1 MRNWKGKI
9 VLILLAVGLVL
20 LGCGQEAPKPQA
32 KKASEAKPEAAKP
45 AAEKPAAE
53 KPAAEKPE
61 AEKPAAE
68 KPKDPAA
75 EAKSD
80 PPAKAGEKT
89 VIIGFTSSKS
99 GKFKTEGG
107 RQINGLNLWMEQVNA
122 KGGVKL
128 ADGTMVKF
136 AFKDYDDESNKDRV
150 QELYTRLINNDKA
163 DFLIS
168 PYSSGL
174 ADASAVIA
182 QQYNKIMITTG
193 AASDSTYKKGYTLIY
208 QAYTPA
214 SRYLTGAVDML
225 AKLSPKSKK
234 IAIIYEKAKFSQDV
248 VNALKAY
255 ATSKGFKVVLFDGY
269 DKDTTDFAAFINK
282 IPPKTDAVMGGGH
295 FADTSTL
302 TKQLYEKKVN
312 AKLFAFLVAPPEP
325 KFAEIGA
332 ACFAVVGPSQW
343 EPAAKYSEEAA
354 KAAGMTWFGPSV
366 QEFDDSYKK
375 KYGEDPSYHSAGG
388 YAAALI
394 LQAAIE
400 KAGSIDTDKVKK
412 ALDDMNMMTFFGV
425 TKFDTGKDNHG
436 LQAGHDMVYIQW
448 FKDPKGEF
456 VKKIVWPV
464 AAASAKPFVCP
475 AR

>member
-1 MRNWKGKI
+1 MRSWTGKV
-9 VLILLAVGLVL
+9 VLSLLVGSLVL
-20 LGCGQEAPKPQA
+20 LGCGKQEEPKSKAQKPQ
-32 KKASEAKPEAAKP
+32 
-45 AAEKPAAE
+45 
-53 KPAAEKPE
+53 
-61 AEKPAAE
+61 AE
-68 KPKDPAA
+68 KPKAASTAA
-75 EAKSD
+75 EAT
-80 PPAKAGEKT
+80 PEAKGAKT
-89 VIIGFTSSKS
+89 VVIGFTASKS
-99 GKFKTEGG
+99 GKLKTEGA
-107 RQINGLNLWMEQVNA
+107 RQINGVDLWIEQVNA

-128 ADGTMVKF
+128 ADGTTVKF
-136 AFKDYDDESNKDRV
+136 AAKSYDDESNKDRV

-225 AKLSPKSKK
+225 GKLAPAAKK
-234 IAIIYEKAKFSQDV
+234 IAIIHEKDKFSTDV

-255 ATSKGFKVVLFDGY
+255 AISKGYQIVLFEGY

-282 IPPKTDAVMGGGH
+282 IPPGTDAIMGGGH

-312 AKLFAFLVAPPEP
+312 AKMFAFLVAPPEP
-325 KFAEIGA
+325 KFAELGE
-332 ACFAVVGPSQW
+332 ACIAVVGPSQW
-343 EPAAKYSEEAA
+343 EPAVKYSPEAA
-354 KAAGMTWFGPSV
+354 KAAGVAWFGPTV
-366 QEFDDSYKK
+366 QEFDESYKK
-375 KYGEDPSYHSAGG
+375 KYNEDPSYHSAGG
-388 YAAALI
+388 YAAGLI

-412 ALDDMNMMTFFGV
+412 ALDEMNLMTFYGDI
-425 TKFDTGKDNHG
+425 KFDTSKDNHG
-436 LQAGHDMVYIQW
+436 LQIGHQMVYIQW
-448 FKDPKGEF
+448 FKEPKGTF
-456 VKKIVWPV
+456 VKQIVWPES
-464 AAASAKPFVCP
+464 AASAKPFLCP

>member
-1 MRNWKGKI
+1 MKTWKGHL
-9 VLILLAVGLVL
+9 VLILMALCLVL
-20 LGCGQEAPKPQA
+20 LGCGQEAPKP
-32 KKASEAKPEAAKP
+32 KAEKPAAKP

-53 KPAAEKPE
+53 KPAAEKPA

-68 KPKDPAA
+68 KPAAPAA
-75 EAKSD
+75 ESKAPEAKGGD
-80 PPAKAGEKT
+80 QT
-89 VIIGFTSSKS
+89 VVIGFTSSKS

-122 KGGVKL
+122 QGGIKL
-128 ADGTMVKF
+128 GDGKMAKV

-182 QQYNKIMITTG
+182 QQYNKIMVTTG

-225 AKLSPKSKK
+225 GKLAPDAKK

-255 ATSKGFKVVLFDGY
+255 ATSKGYNVVLFEGY

-282 IPPKTDAVMGGGH
+282 IPPKTDAIMGGGH

-302 TKQLYEKKVN
+302 VKQLYEKKVN

-325 KFAEIGA
+325 KFAEIGE
-332 ACFAVVGPSQW
+332 ACYAVVGPSQW
-343 EPAAKYSEEAA
+343 EPGAKYSAEAA
-354 KAAGMTWFGPSV
+354 KEKGMDWYGPSV
-366 QEFDDSYKK
+366 QEFDEAYKK
-375 KYGEDPSYHSAGG
+375 KYGEEPSYHSAGG

-394 LQAAIE
+394 IQAAIE
-400 KAGSIDTDKVKK
+400 KAGSTDTDKVKK
-412 ALDDMNMMTFFGV
+412 ALDDMNMMNFFGEI
-425 TKFDTGKDNHG
+425 KFDNTKDSHG
-436 LQAGHDMVYIQW
+436 LQLGHDMVYIQW

-456 VKKIVWPV
+456 NKEIVWPP
-464 AAASAKPFVCP
+464 AAAAAKPFVCP